1 MQRYI
6 GPLLN
11 QTGVPKM
18 KTLSLAFLLLLTSV
32 VFARGTVTHPV
43 ANLEVQPP
51 TAWTVS
57 YCTIS
62 GPASAYSWATP
73 TNGEICHFSYLNYA
87 GTYMVT
93 VYEESPTRG
102 PITTEQ
108 VVINA
113 LPPGQPVPTVIVKM
127 DVD

>member
-1 MQRYI
+1 
-6 GPLLN
+6 
-11 QTGVPKM
+11 M

-43 ANLEVQPP
+43 AYLEVLPP
-51 TAWTVS
+51 PGWTVS

-87 GTYMVT
+87 GTYTINM
-93 VYEESPTRG
+93 YEESPTRG
-102 PITTEQ
+102 PISTEQ
-108 VVINA
+108 VAINP
-113 LPPGQPVPTVIVKM
+113 LPPGQPVPTVIVQM
-127 DVD
+127 DIG